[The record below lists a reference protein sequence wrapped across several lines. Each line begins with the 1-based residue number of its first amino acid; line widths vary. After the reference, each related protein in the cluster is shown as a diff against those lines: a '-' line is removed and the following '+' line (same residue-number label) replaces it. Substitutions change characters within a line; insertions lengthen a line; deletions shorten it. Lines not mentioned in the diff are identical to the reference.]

1 VRQVAGALLLRRIR
15 DILTFIPEHS
25 VRRMIA
31 VPLWLGL
38 VMGLAGCADIPAG
51 AARPVR
57 SLIEQREHN
66 VVLQNWE
73 LSCAAAALATVLRY
87 QYALPVTERTVALG
101 LIDRAEYLANPNLV
115 RLRRG
120 FSLLDMKRY
129 VDGLGLE
136 GVGLGQLAFSD
147 LIDLAPIIVPMKLQG
162 FPHFVVFRGATSR
175 TVLLAD
181 PAFGNITMSRT
192 KFMHGWID
200 FRGIHH
206 VGFVVKESGALA
218 PPGRLAAHL
227 SDFAVLR

>member
-1 VRQVAGALLLRRIR
+1 MRRV
-15 DILTFIPEHS
+15 IL
-25 VRRMIA
+25 

-38 VMGLAGCADIPAG
+38 ALGLAGCAGLPAG
-51 AARPVR
+51 AAKPVR
-57 SLIEQREHN
+57 SVIELRQHN
-66 VVLQNWE
+66 VVLQHWE

-101 LIDRAEYLANPNLV
+101 LIDRAEYLANPDLV

-129 VDGLGLE
+129 VDGLGFE
-136 GVGLGQLAFSD
+136 GVGLGQLGFSD
-147 LIDLAPIIVPMKLQG
+147 LIDLAPIIVPMNQHG

-181 PAFGNITMSRT
+181 PAFGNITMSRI
-192 KFMHGWID
+192 KFLHGWID
-200 FRGIHH
+200 FRDIHH
-206 VGFVVKESGALA
+206 VGFVVKWAGALA
-218 PPGRLAAHL
+218 PPGRLAARP